1 MVRASSRYRTNW
13 KIGRVYLLPTTSR
26 RCSIIGGLEEGWLGP
41 VWGGGGGGMWAGEFV
56 VRVIHHDSET
66 KRFLGVCIV
75 LDALFIVLLCQYRL
89 GDLGKVSMGRV

>member
-41 VWGGGGGGMWAGEFV
+41 VGGGGMWSGDVV
-56 VRVIHHDSET
+56 VRVILHDAEAI
-66 KRFLGVCIV
+66 RFVAVCMV